1 MKRTFNLLSSF
12 AKASADLSAEN
23 PKFERRKEPKRMG
36 AKKSFMRR
44 GLNRKDAKT
53 RRVLRTLARGR

>member
-1 MKRTFNLLSSF
+1 MMRTMFGRW
-12 AKASADLSAEN
+12 AEN

-53 RRVLRTLARGR
+53 RRF